1 MSAVQKETASG
12 VPLRGLPRDVR
23 VTAEPRSDWSKA
35 EVESLFALPFN
46 DLLYSAHWVHRQHFD
61 PNAVQVSTLLSIK
74 TGACPE
80 DCAYCPQSIRF
91 ETGVENH
98 DLMPLE
104 EVRAAARRAKDAG
117 ATRFCMGASYR
128 GPKDSQL
135 EPVLA
140 MIKEVKALG
149 LETCATLGLLRP
161 GQAERLAEAGLD
173 YYNHNLDSSAEF
185 YEKIISTRTY
195 GDRLDTLER
204 VRAAGVKV
212 CCGGIVG
219 LGETRAD
226 RIGLLH
232 TLATLTP
239 QPESVPINEL
249 VPIPGTPLQSAAP
262 LDPFEFVRCIAVSR
276 ILMPRSHVRL
286 SAGRSDF
293 SDELQA
299 LCFFAGANSIFF
311 GEKLLTTANPD
322 TAADRQLFERLG
334 LAPEPGL
341 AAR

>member
-1 MSAVQKETASG
+1 MSAIPRETVRAG
-12 VPLRGLPRDVR
+12 VA
-23 VTAEPRSDWSKA
+23 AEPRSDWTRH
-35 EVESLFALPFN
+35 EVEELFALPFN
-46 DLLYSAHWVHRQHFD
+46 DLLYSAQCVHRQTFD

-91 ETGVENH
+91 ETGVDTH
-98 DLMPLE
+98 DVMPLDA
-104 EVRAAARRAKDAG
+104 VRAAARRAKDAG

-135 EPVLA
+135 EPILE
-140 MIKEVKALG
+140 MVKAVKAEG

-195 GDRLDTLER
+195 ADRLETLER

-219 LGETRAD
+219 MGETRAD

-232 TLATLTP
+232 TLATLEP

-249 VPIPGTPLQSAAP
+249 VPIPGTPLASAAP
-262 LDPFEFVRCIAVSR
+262 LDPFEFVRCIAVAR

-299 LCFFAGANSIFF
+299 LCFFAGANSIFY
-311 GEKLLTTANPD
+311 GEKLLTTGNPD
-322 TAADRQLFERLG
+322 VSADQSLLRDAGLRAAV
-334 LAPEPGL
+334 
-341 AAR
+341 ARE